1 MFRSFQLQFFAD
13 PEPKDGGDGGQKKEQ
28 SGKSFSQADV
38 DRIVADRLK
47 REKEKYADYDDL
59 KGKAE
64 KLKDIEAAQMTEQ
77 EKAQAKIAELEAKNA
92 ETEAKVRAM
101 EITKLR
107 SKLLSEAGLP
117 ADLADRVRGETEEE
131 IKADLE
137 SLKAIV
143 KPKNVGGG
151 GVPQASKDQKNP
163 WKRETFNL
171 TEQARILRENPTLA
185 ASLKVEAGV
194 GY

>member
-1 MFRSFQLQFFAD
+1 MFRSFQLQFFAED
-13 PEPKDGGDGGQKKEQ
+13 AGDDDQKKEQ
-28 SGKSFSQADV
+28 PGKSFSQADV
-38 DRIVADRLK
+38 DCIVADRLK
-47 REKEKYADYDDL
+47 REKEKYADYEDL

-77 EKAQAKIAELEAKNA
+77 KKAQAKIAELEVRNA

-101 EITKLR
+101 EISRLR
-107 SKLLSEAGLP
+107 SKLLTDEGLP

-137 SLKAIV
+137 FLKAIV
-143 KPKNVGGG
+143 KPKNIGGG

-163 WKRETFNL
+163 
-171 TEQARILRENPTLA
+171 
-185 ASLKVEAGV
+185 
-194 GY
+194 

>member
-1 MFRSFQLQFFAD
+1 MFRSFQLQFFAED
-13 PEPKDGGDGGQKKEQ
+13 AGDDDQKKEQ
-28 SGKSFSQADV
+28 PGKSFSQADV

-47 REKEKYADYDDL
+47 REKEKYADYEEL

-77 EKAQAKIAELEAKNA
+77 EKAQAKIAELEARNA

-101 EITKLR
+101 EITRLR
-107 SKLLSEAGLP
+107 SKLLADEGLP

-143 KPKNVGGG
+143 KPKNIGGG